1 MADETKKEKK
11 VKSEAVKA
19 ETAKAQAVEPKD
31 VRAGMTVRLHEK
43 IKDLSPKGEER
54 ERIQIFEGTV
64 LGVRGAGKSRT
75 MTLRKVSNG
84 YGVEKIYPVFSPV
97 IAKLE
102 LVKQA
107 KTRRARLSFL
117 SSTRKNKYKRN
128 MKETWVA

>member
-43 IKDLSPKGEER
+43 IKDVSPKGEER
-54 ERIQIFEGTV
+54 ERVQIFEGII
-64 LGVRGAGKSRT
+64 LGLRGAGRSRT

-102 LVKQA
+102 LVK
-107 KTRRARLSFL
+107 TGRVRRAKLSFL
-117 SSTRKNKYKRN
+117 SDKKKGYKRRL
-128 MKETWVA
+128 KETRAA